1 MKVKELKEVLSKFN
15 DEDEVV
21 IMNREEIFEA
31 DFVVKE
37 KDDYYFKGD
46 EEIKG
51 KCIVMWWMYNF
62 NKIEVLL
69 IFT

>member
-1 MKVKELKEVLSKFN
+1 MKVKELKEVLSTFN

-21 IMNREEIFEA
+21 IMNREDILEA

-51 KCIVMWWMYNF
+51 KCIVMW
-62 NKIEVLL
+62 
-69 IFT
+69 